1 MNGTAA
7 LRRSLGGGGGAA
19 GGGASEPAPV
29 TTLYVCKDEA
39 GFGMKVSGDN
49 PVYVQSV
56 KEGGAAARAGLHAG
70 DKIIKVNGVNVMQST
85 HTDVVKLIK
94 SSTQVA
100 LTVQQKP
107 LGAGSSTAMGTG
119 LQIGYSTGQQHQR
132 SSVLPSGTT
141 MVSSPSQA
149 ATSLYRASTIPM
161 GGGSSGGAPCNA
173 LITGPQPV
181 DLEKKRQLETQR
193 VHTFQLML
201 EKERSYVDK
210 LRSELAKAGA
220 CGYNVNNV
228 ATLQSDLAGAERRV
242 RTLQDRLAAI
252 TNNEQLCSLVTNTAC
267 TPDYFPLS
275 SSSGGGGDV
284 PPPLPSRKSLSMQS
298 LSPPPLPPRPSPAI
312 NTQNTVQME
321 VERHLLT
328 HLTPST
334 TSHGIPNSFSQG
346 ANLGSSNSLNKHQ
359 RTKSSPEQLGAS
371 MISPAEAS
379 RRLIASES
387 ACDLSP
393 TRHARHNDVE
403 VEDLPHITPPGTPPP
418 PYPTPSPGNDTSSS
432 LNDTLLLN
440 ESIPGLPMLQQPIM
454 SMEDDDMSDQ
464 EVGQLEDHGPFKS
477 LSRLWEHHAHLA
489 VFINYVLSN
498 SDPSSLLFYL
508 VTDLYKEG
516 NAKEMR
522 KWAYEIHSSFLV
534 PGAPLHLHNVDE
546 NVAHEID
553 DVLLKESDKEE
564 ILRKIFWK
572 ARNRA
577 KEELNE
583 QLADFQQKRTAGLGT
598 LFGPSD
604 AQLDESVSDKAK
616 ETKIIETY
624 LLPKMEPYLEDIEKE
639 NVDLRQFT
647 TAAGLATILT
657 KIFQVRPVSL
667 DRVPTF
673 VAKDKSNIKA
683 RLLTGKTRK
692 MTIRGHRFV
701 AHQYFTITYCN
712 HCQLIIGGIGPQGYL
727 CSDCSLSV
735 HRQCVRV
742 VEENCLGPLVRK
754 ERANDRISKLM
765 ERIRPERKPPS
776 SHHHHHSQ
784 NHMLHI
790 ERIKRSEEDA
800 GALTDGENGEHRG
813 GGTTGNADSMDDPSS
828 REEMSEMVQQN
839 ISSKPKT
846 SNINRSESYKERIH
860 HKRQLREKRKTSDP
874 NLSKTNDSD
883 PSGTFP
889 GNSAGSSSNSS
900 LSTRSLDSPST
911 SLEQVH
917 PATSSANASTSWD
930 SDVDVEPDPSDWS
943 QGVTEEV
950 LARLSNSEKKRQEVI
965 NELFH
970 TERSHVR
977 ALKVLSHVFHKP
989 LLESQVLP
997 LDQIQLLFSNLDE
1010 MVAIHS
1016 RFNQAMKRKK
1026 KENPCVGDIGELLL
1040 EMFDGEAGE
1049 TFERA
1054 ASTYCAKQ
1062 QVALDALRDRRRKDL
1077 KLNSFLNEIEANP
1090 LCRRLQLKDHILTGM
1105 LRLTKYPLLFEN
1117 LAKYTTEKNEKE
1129 KASVLRSLERSKE
1142 ILSRVN
1148 QAVKEAEDYQRLVEI
1163 QRTIDRSAFDKFDH
1177 PTVQEFKNLDITKR
1191 KLIYEGPL
1199 QWRRTEQNR
1208 AKPVDLHVVLFDD
1221 TIFLLHRQ
1229 DEKYLL
1235 KFINTSQASS
1245 VLSPIVKVSTVLVR
1259 HNAVDKNSLYL
1270 VNTSQNGAQ
1279 IYDLVA
1285 ASPAERKLWCKHISE
1300 AAEAYKARDRQDRR
1314 PTPPTTLPEETTVS
1328 SNVVEDITPPSS
1340 VVASHVVI
1348 EDKTDHKVEQ
1358 EQHEPEHEHEPIIE
1372 YEHESEL
1379 ETESNQKDEREGEH
1393 EEIEHE
1399 RLDKRDIEPEPEHE
1413 FEPETDE
1420 QQQHVPES
1428 DADEHENETEKVIRE
1443 QHGHE
1448 QENEKQELE
1457 GEQGDEQHQQQ
1468 QQELLYLGD
1477 GDIGE
1482 HRGGGTTGN
1491 ADSTDDPSSREEMSE
1506 MMQQNISSKPKTSNI
1521 NRSESY
1527 KERIHHKRQLREK
1540 RKTSDPNLSKTNDCD
1555 PSGTFPGNSAGS
1567 SSNSSLSTRSLDS
1580 PSTSL
1585 EQVHPA
1591 TSSANASTSWDSDVD
1606 VEPDPSDWSQGVTE
1620 EVLARLSNSEKKRQE
1635 VINELFHTERSHV
1648 RALKVLSHVFHKPLL
1663 ESQVLP
1669 LDQIQLLFSNLDEM
1683 VAIHSRF
1690 NQAMKR
1696 KKKENPCVGDVGD
1709 LLLEMFDGEAGET
1722 FERAA
1727 STYCAKQQVA
1737 LDALRDRRRKDLK
1750 LNSFLNEIEANPL
1763 CRRLQLKDHILT
1775 GMLRLTKYPLLF
1787 ENLAKYTMEKNEKEK
1802 ASVLRSL
1809 ERSKE
1814 ILSRVNQAVKEAE
1827 DYQRLVEI
1835 QRTIDRS
1842 AFDKFDHPTVQEF
1855 KNLDITKRKLI
1866 YEGPLQWRRTEQNRA
1881 KPVDLHVVLLD
1892 DTIFFLHRQD
1902 EKYLLKFINTS
1913 QANSVLSPIV
1923 KVSTVLVRH
1932 NAVDKNSLYLVNTSQ
1947 NGAQIYDLVAASP
1960 AERKLWCKHISETA
1974 EAYKTRDRQGRRP
1987 TPPTTLPEESV
1998 SGMEDTSLA
2007 LPSHVVEGKTDHA
2020 AEQEHEPEH
2029 EHEREPELESELE
2042 REHEQKLESEQ
2053 EHEKEQKD
2061 RPDNLG
2067 NIEKEEDGGVPDT
2080 AKVEPSTSESSS
2092 QQHQPQKSESPTPR
2106 GIGEPLRMVIT
2117 EISLIDPLEVHVE
2130 VPSVHVAEPVLTTI
2144 ECPRRVGNL
2153 RR

>member
-149 ATSLYRASTIPM
+149 ATSLHRASTIPM

-1117 LAKYTTEKNEKE
+1117 LAKYTPEKNEKE
-1129 KASVLRSLERSKE
+1129 KASVFRSLERSKE

-1328 SNVVEDITPPSS
+1328 SNVVEDTTPPSS
-1340 VVASHVVI
+1340 VVASHAVI

-1372 YEHESEL
+1372 YEHEAEL

-1428 DADEHENETEKVIRE
+1428 EADEHENEMEKVIRE
-1443 QHGHE
+1443 QQHGHE
-1448 QENEKQELE
+1448 RENEKQELE
-1457 GEQGDEQHQQQ
+1457 GEQGDEQHEQ

-1787 ENLAKYTMEKNEKEK
+1787 ENLAKYTPEKNEKEK
-1802 ASVLRSL
+1802 ASVFRSL